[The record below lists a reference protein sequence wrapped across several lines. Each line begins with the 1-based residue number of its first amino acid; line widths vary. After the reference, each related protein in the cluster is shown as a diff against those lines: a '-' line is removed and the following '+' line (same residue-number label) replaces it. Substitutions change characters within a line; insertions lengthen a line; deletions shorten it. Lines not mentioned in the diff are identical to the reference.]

1 MGFFGRTRLE
11 PETDAA
17 LTALAGRRQR
27 PLAIGRG
34 GSGQVVGLVD
44 RLVYQADG
52 DWHQEFWHDVE
63 RGNWDPG
70 TRRLRWTNVT
80 GGAHEVEL
88 TSPGLLP
95 DLFNERVTASIAC
108 VRVVDLTGTGTAV
121 ITARRDLG
129 EPTSPLIWRTSPG
142 KGVRAGQVAG
152 DPLVARE
159 LERLRA
165 EYDLG

>member
-1 MGFFGRTRLE
+1 MGIFGRTKLE

-17 LTALAGRRQR
+17 LTALVGRRPR

-34 GSGQVVGLVD
+34 GDGQVVGLVD
-44 RLVYQADG
+44 RLAYRADG
-52 DWHQEFWHDVE
+52 DWRQEFWHEVE
-63 RGNWDPG
+63 RGSWDPA
-70 TRRLRWTNVT
+70 TRQLRWTNVA
-80 GGAHEVEL
+80 GDAHEVEL
-88 TSPGLLP
+88 ITPGLLP

-108 VRVVDLTGTGTAV
+108 LQVVDLTGTGTAV

-129 EPTSPLIWRTSPG
+129 EPTAPLIWRTSPG

-152 DPLVARE
+152 DPLVVRE